1 MENPYI
7 EKTEKV
13 EEKIEGNK
21 ENTTEAKHKFSNV
34 ETKEFKSFEEAYQA
48 GLAYAAQNP
57 NSQNPNIQSSNQNSS
72 FLSSI
77 LPANFNTT
85 NFLQGAVIGA
95 LGTYLLTNEN
105 AQQAIFKSVV
115 RVGKL
120 LQAGSEEIK
129 ERFEDAKAEIEAEE

>member
-7 EKTEKV
+7 KV
-13 EEKIEGNK
+13 EEKIETK
-21 ENTTEAKHKFSNV
+21 QETTTDAKHKFANTD
-34 ETKEFKSFEEAYQA
+34 TKEFKSFEEAYQA
-48 GLAYAAQNP
+48 GMQYAAQNP
-57 NSQNPNIQSSNQNSS
+57 NTQSFNQNSS

-77 LPANFNTT
+77 LPTNFNST
-85 NFLQGAVIGA
+85 NFLQGAIVGA

-129 ERFEDAKAEIEAEE
+129 ERFEDAKAEIEAENEL

>member
-7 EKTEKV
+7 EKSTKV
-13 EEKIEGNK
+13 EIESNQK
-21 ENTTEAKHKFSNV
+21 ASTDAKHQFSNV
-34 ETKEFKSFEEAYQA
+34 DTKEFKSFEEAYQA
-48 GLAYAAQNP
+48 GMQYAIN
-57 NSQNPNIQSSNQNSS
+57 NPNIQNSNAQNLNQNSS

-77 LPANFNTT
+77 LPTNFSST
-85 NFLQGAVIGA
+85 NFLQGAVVGA